1 MDIIIKNPRWTA
13 IIILVT
19 AILIVFTINACKHKP
34 KAQPSQTETKIKITN
49 DSLEKVKWSV
59 PDSYTPTQ
67 RDSAAKRYESI
78 YKD

>member
-19 AILIVFTINACKHKP
+19 AILIVFIINACKHKP
-34 KAQPSQTETKIKITN
+34 KAQPSQTETQIKITN
-49 DSLEKVKWSV
+49 DSLEKNKRSV
-59 PDSYTPTQ
+59 PDSYTPDQ
-67 RDSAAKRYESI
+67 RRQAAEKYKSI